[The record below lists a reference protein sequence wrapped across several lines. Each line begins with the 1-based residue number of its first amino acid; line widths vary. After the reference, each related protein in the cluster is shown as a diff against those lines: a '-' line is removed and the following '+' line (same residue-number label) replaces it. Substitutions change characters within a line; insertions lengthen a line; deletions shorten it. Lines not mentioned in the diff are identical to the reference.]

1 MPSSTPASNPVFEA
15 LGLSGVTK
23 LGGNTE
29 GPHPSSRERPVHR
42 PEWDIPSSRGYV
54 PADTMINEPLPDKPF
69 KIIFLGAGAAG
80 IDFLH
85 WAPRELKDLNVEIVC
100 YEKNGDVGGTWLEN
114 RYPGCACDVPSI
126 SYSFPWKSNPQW
138 SHFYSSS
145 QEIHRY
151 MRNIVDEE
159 GMMSYIHLRHQVIG
173 AKWIEETSKWTVTI
187 RKLDETDSEGQA
199 IEVVDECDVLLNGG
213 GFLNAW
219 KWPDIPGLH
228 SFKGDLFHSATYK
241 DDYDLSGKRLAVIG
255 NGSSGIQV
263 VAEAYKHVS
272 KLYTWIRSPTWIL
285 AAIGQ
290 RKGSKEGQN
299 FEYTEAQKAEFARDP
314 EKYHRY
320 HKTVENSLNGRFRT
334 LLRDTAESDEV
345 NALALLE
352 MQGKLKDRPDILEML
367 QPKNFS
373 VNCRRPTP
381 GSGYLEA
388 LVGEKTTV
396 LPGSISAI
404 TERGVVDINGKEH
417 EVDVIICAT
426 GFDTSFRPRFPITG
440 LDPNLTLANKWAT
453 FPSSYLGV
461 SVDGFPNYFTY
472 GGPFTPVAQ
481 GTVLPILT
489 LLTKHFLEII
499 KTMRTQHIRRL
510 SPRASAVEDFAEH
523 AEAYLPRTTWADPCN
538 SWYKMGTGDAKKL
551 VMWPGSRLSYFEVL
565 RHPMLQDYEIEYWS
579 KNRWGYMGNGF
590 VDWEFKGTKDL
601 TWYLDEFSD
610 HPEFTKG
617 VPLKDPLEF
626 VGLADGR
633 VP

>member
-1 MPSSTPASNPVFEA
+1 MTVETSEKNPVFEA
-15 LGLSGVTK
+15 LGLKGIVK
-23 LGGNTE
+23 LGGNTA
-29 GPHPSSRERPVHR
+29 GPHPSSKERPVHR
-42 PEWDIPSSRGYV
+42 PEWDVPSARGYV
-54 PADTMINEPLPDKPF
+54 PPDTMINEPLPSDGKPF
-69 KIIFLGAGAAG
+69 RILFLGAGAAG

-85 WAPRELKDLNVEIVC
+85 WAPRELKELNVSIVC
-100 YEKNGDVGGTWLEN
+100 YEKNDDVGGTWLEN

-126 SYSFPWKSNPQW
+126 CYSFPWRANPSW
-138 SHFYSSS
+138 SQFYSSS

-151 MRNIVDEE
+151 MRKIVQDE
-159 GMMSYIHLRHQVIG
+159 GMMSYIRLRHQVIE
-173 AKWIEETSKWTVTI
+173 AKWNEERSKWVVSVRNLADNTVFT
-187 RKLDETDSEGQA
+187 
-199 IEVVDECDVLLNGG
+199 DECDVLLNGG

-219 KWPDIPGLH
+219 KWPDIAGLH
-228 SFKGDLFHSATYK
+228 TFKGDLFHSATYNEN
-241 DDYDLSGKRLAVIG
+241 YDLIGKRLAVIG

-263 VAEAYKHVS
+263 VAESYKHVS

-299 FEYTEAQKAEFARDP
+299 YNYTEEQKAEFARDP
-314 EKYHRY
+314 VKYQRY
-320 HKTVENSLNGRFRT
+320 HKTVEKSLNGRFRT

-345 NALALLE
+345 NALAYLE
-352 MQGKLKDRPDILEML
+352 MQNKLKDRPDLFEML
-367 QPKNFS
+367 KPKDFS

-388 LVGEKTTV
+388 LAGEKTTV
-396 LPGSISAI
+396 LPGSIHSV
-404 TERGVVDINGKEH
+404 TERGVVDANGKEH

-426 GFDTSFRPRFPITG
+426 GFDTSFRPRFPIIG
-440 LDPNLTLANKWAT
+440 LDPNLTLADKWAA

-461 SVDGFPNYFTY
+461 SVDGFPNYFSY
-472 GGPFTPVAQ
+472 GGPYTPVAQ

-489 LLTKHFLEII
+489 LLTRHFLEII
-499 KTMRTQHIRRL
+499 KTMRRQHIRRL

-523 AEAYLPRTTWADPCN
+523 AEAYLPRTTWADSCN
-538 SWYKMGTGDAKKL
+538 SWYKMGTRDAKKL

-565 RHPMLQDYEIEYWS
+565 HHPMLQDYEIEYWS

-590 VDWEFKGTKDL
+590 VDWEFNGTKDL

-610 HPEFTKG
+610 NERFIKG
-617 VPLKDPLEF
+617 VPLEDPAEF